1 MQDLTFQQ
9 MSLKMKRKEEVL
21 GMRYEIKGDTL
32 PVVVCYLEGGEQ
44 MITERGSMSWM
55 SPNMKMETTTN
66 GGIGKAFG
74 RMFSGEAMFQ
84 NRYTAM
90 GGNGMIAFASS
101 FPGQIFARQIVPGQE
116 LIVQKTGFLASE
128 AGVSLSVYFQKKLG
142 AGIFGGEGFIMQRL
156 SGSGMA
162 FLEFDGHVVQYD
174 LQPGQQI
181 VVDTGY
187 LAAME
192 GSCSMEVQTVP
203 GLKNM
208 VFGGE
213 GVFNTVVTGPGR
225 VWLQTMPISNVAGE
239 ILKFMPSGK

>member
-1 MQDLTFQQ
+1 
-9 MSLKMKRKEEVL
+9 MK
-21 GMRYEIKGDTL
+21 YEIKGETL
-32 PVVVCYLEGGEQ
+32 PVVICYLENGEA

-55 SPNMKMETTTN
+55 SPNMKMETTSN

-74 RMFSGEAMFQ
+74 RMFAGEAIFQ

-101 FPGQIFARQIVPGQE
+101 FPGSILDYQIAPGRE
-116 LIVQKTGFLASE
+116 LIVQKSCFLAAE
-128 AGVSLSVYFQKKLG
+128 AGVELSVFFQKKLG
-142 AGIFGGEGFIMQRL
+142 AGFFGGEGFIMQRL
-156 SGSGMA
+156 SGCGTA
-162 FLEFDGHVVQYD
+162 FLEFDGHVIEYD

-192 GSCSMEVQTVP
+192 NTCGIEIQSVP
-203 GLKNM
+203 GIKNM

-213 GVFNTVVTGPGR
+213 GLFNTVITGPGR
-225 VWLQTMPISNVAGE
+225 IWLQTMPMSNVAAE
-239 ILKFMPSGK
+239 ILKFMPSK

>member
-1 MQDLTFQQ
+1 MAGLEKRLGVCFQARRCFRIVIQ
-9 MSLKMKRKEEVL
+9 
-21 GMRYEIKGDTL
+21 
-32 PVVVCYLEGGEQ
+32 Q
-44 MITERGSMSWM
+44 W
-55 SPNMKMETTTN
+55 
-66 GGIGKAFG
+66 
-74 RMFSGEAMFQ
+74 
-84 NRYTAM
+84 

-101 FPGQIFARQIVPGQE
+101 FPGQILAHQIVPGQE